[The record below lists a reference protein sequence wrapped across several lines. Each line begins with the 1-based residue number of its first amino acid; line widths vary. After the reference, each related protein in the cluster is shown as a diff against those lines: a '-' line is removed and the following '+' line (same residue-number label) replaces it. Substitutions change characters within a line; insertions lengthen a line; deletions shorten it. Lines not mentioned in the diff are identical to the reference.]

1 MKISVSYMTVL
12 CSGLLMC
19 SAAYSA
25 DVEVKGQLVF
35 EPCTLSQAGEN
46 ISLPF
51 GTIVKNYFYTADRT
65 PPEPFTIELTNCDT
79 GIGKEAFVTFR
90 GAESQ
95 ALPGLLLPDNGT
107 LPGLAIGIETPEG
120 KPLPLNKT
128 SPAYALSDGTT
139 TLNFQ
144 GYIQA
149 EPDAV
154 KNKTLTTGVLSA
166 TATFEIS
173 YP

>member
-1 MKISVSYMTVL
+1 MKISIPCMAVL
-12 CSGLLMC
+12 CSGLLLC
-19 SAAYSA
+19 SAAHST

-35 EPCTLSQAGEN
+35 EPCTLSQASEN

-65 PPEPFTIELTNCDT
+65 PPEPFSIELEGCDT
-79 GIGKEAFVTFR
+79 TIGKEAFITFR
-90 GAESQ
+90 GAESS
-95 ALPGLLLPDNGT
+95 ALPGLLVPDNGT
-107 LPGLAIGIETPEG
+107 LPGLAVGIETSEG
-120 KPLPLNKT
+120 KLLPLNKT

-144 GYIQA
+144 GYVQA

-154 KNKTLTTGVLSA
+154 KDKTLTTGVLSA

>member
-1 MKISVSYMTVL
+1 MKISIPCMTVL

-19 SAAYSA
+19 AAAHGA

-35 EPCTLSQAGEN
+35 EPCTFSQASEN
-46 ISLPF
+46 ITLSF

-65 PPEPFTIELTNCDT
+65 PPEPFTIELEGCDT
-79 GIGKEAFVTFR
+79 SIGSDAYITFR
-90 GAESQ
+90 GAESI
-95 ALPGLLLPDNGT
+95 ALPGLLVPDNGT

-128 SPAYALSDGTT
+128 SPVYALSDGTT

-144 GYIQA
+144 GYVQA
-149 EPDAV
+149 EPDAIRD
-154 KNKTLTTGVLSA
+154 KTLVTGDLSA
-166 TATFEIS
+166 TATFEIT

>member
-1 MKISVSYMTVL
+1 MKRFIPCMAVL

-19 SAAYSA
+19 SAVHGA

-35 EPCTLSQAGEN
+35 EPCTLSQASEN
-46 ISLPF
+46 ITLSF

-65 PPEPFTIELTNCDT
+65 PPEPFIIELTNCDT
-79 GIGKEAFVTFR
+79 GIGTEAFVTFR
-90 GAESQ
+90 GAESI
-95 ALPGLLLPDNGT
+95 ALPGLLVPDNGT

-120 KPLPLNKT
+120 KQLQLNKT
-128 SPAYALSDGTT
+128 SPVYALSDGTT

-144 GYIQA
+144 GYVQA
-149 EPDAV
+149 EPDAIRD
-154 KNKTLTTGVLSA
+154 KTLVTGDLSA
-166 TATFEIS
+166 TATFEIT

>member
-1 MKISVSYMTVL
+1 MKILMPCMTVL

-35 EPCTLSQAGEN
+35 EPCTLSPASEK

-90 GAESQ
+90 GAESN

-120 KPLPLNKT
+120 KLLPLNKT
-128 SPAYALSDGTT
+128 SPVYALSDGTT
-139 TLNFQ
+139 TLRFQ
-144 GYIQA
+144 GYVQA
-149 EPDAV
+149 EPDAIRD
-154 KNKTLTTGVLSA
+154 KTLVTGALSA
-166 TATFEIS
+166 TATFEIT

>member
-1 MKISVSYMTVL
+1 MNRFIPCMAVL

-19 SAAYSA
+19 SAVHGA

-35 EPCTLSQAGEN
+35 EPCTLSQASEN
-46 ISLPF
+46 ITLSF

-65 PPEPFTIELTNCDT
+65 PPEPFSIELEGCDT
-79 GIGKEAFVTFR
+79 TIGKEAFITFR
-90 GAESQ
+90 GAESS
-95 ALPGLLLPDNGT
+95 ALPGLLVPDNGT
-107 LPGLAIGIETPEG
+107 LPGLAIGIETPAG
-120 KPLPLNKT
+120 PLPLNKT

-144 GYIQA
+144 GYVQA

-154 KNKTLTTGVLSA
+154 KDKTLTTGVLSA

>member
-1 MKISVSYMTVL
+1 MKRFIPCMAVL

-19 SAAYSA
+19 SAVHGA

-35 EPCTLSQAGEN
+35 EPCTLSQASEN
-46 ISLPF
+46 ITLSF

-65 PPEPFTIELTNCDT
+65 PPEPFSIELTNCDT
-79 GIGKEAFVTFR
+79 GIGTEAFVTFR
-90 GAESQ
+90 GAESI
-95 ALPGLLLPDNGT
+95 ALPGLLVPDNGT

-128 SPAYALSDGTT
+128 SPVYALSDGTT

-144 GYIQA
+144 GYVQA
-149 EPDAV
+149 EPDAIRD
-154 KNKTLTTGVLSA
+154 KTLVTGDLSA
-166 TATFEIS
+166 TATFEIT

>member
-1 MKISVSYMTVL
+1 MKIFIPCAAVL
-12 CSGLLMC
+12 CSGMLMC
-19 SAAYSA
+19 SAAHSA

-35 EPCTLSQAGEN
+35 EPCTLSPASEN

-51 GTIVKNYFYTADRT
+51 GTMVRSYFYTTDRT
-65 PPEPFTIELTNCDT
+65 PSEPFTIELTGCDT

-90 GAESQ
+90 GAESN

-128 SPAYALSDGTT
+128 SPVYALSDGTT

-144 GYIQA
+144 GYVQA

-154 KNKTLTTGVLSA
+154 KDKTLTTGVLSA
-166 TATFEIS
+166 TATFEIT

>member
-1 MKISVSYMTVL
+1 MKISIPCMAVL
-12 CSGLLMC
+12 CSGLLLC
-19 SAAYSA
+19 SAAHST

-35 EPCTLSQAGEN
+35 EPCTLSQASEN

-65 PPEPFTIELTNCDT
+65 PPEPFSIELINCDT
-79 GIGKEAFVTFR
+79 GIGSGAFVTFR
-90 GAESQ
+90 GVESK
-95 ALPGLLLPDNGT
+95 ALPGLLVPDNGT
-107 LPGLAIGIETPEG
+107 LPGLAVGIETPEG
-120 KPLPLNKT
+120 KSLPLNKT

-144 GYIQA
+144 GYVQA

-154 KNKTLTTGVLSA
+154 KDKTLTTGPLSA
-166 TATFEIS
+166 TATFEIT

>member
-1 MKISVSYMTVL
+1 MKISISCAAVL

-19 SAAYSA
+19 SAAHSA

-35 EPCTLSQAGEN
+35 EPCTLSQASEN

-65 PPEPFTIELTNCDT
+65 PPEPFAIELVGCDT
-79 GIGKEAFVTFR
+79 AIGKEAFITFR
-90 GAESQ
+90 GAESS
-95 ALPGLLLPDNGT
+95 ALPGLLVPDNGA
-107 LPGLAIGIETPEG
+107 LPGLAVGIETPEG
-120 KPLPLNKT
+120 TPLPLNKT
-128 SPAYALSDGTT
+128 SPVYALSDGTT

-144 GYIQA
+144 GYVQA

-154 KNKTLTTGVLSA
+154 KDKTLTTGVLSA
-166 TATFEIS
+166 TATFEIT